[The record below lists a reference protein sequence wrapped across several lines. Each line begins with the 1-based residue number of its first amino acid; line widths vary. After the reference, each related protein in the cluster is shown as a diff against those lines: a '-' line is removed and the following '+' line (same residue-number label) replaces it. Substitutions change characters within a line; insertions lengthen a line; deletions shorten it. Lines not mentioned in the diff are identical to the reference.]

1 LAAKLAKTHRGGT
14 SARTVTLGP
23 VAEDKLNIPKLNI
36 PVAKKGTTIT
46 PISTQ
51 WATDQ
56 RVADERKEA
65 VDKEIQGDPSDD
77 DKKLRISTKLEVK

>member
-23 VAEDKLNIPKLNI
+23 VAEDKLNI

>member
-23 VAEDKLNIPKLNI
+23 VAEDKLNIP
-36 PVAKKGTTIT
+36 VAKKGTMIT

-65 VDKEIQGDPSDD
+65 VDKEIQVDPSDD
-77 DKKLRISTKLEVK
+77 DKKFRISTKLEAK